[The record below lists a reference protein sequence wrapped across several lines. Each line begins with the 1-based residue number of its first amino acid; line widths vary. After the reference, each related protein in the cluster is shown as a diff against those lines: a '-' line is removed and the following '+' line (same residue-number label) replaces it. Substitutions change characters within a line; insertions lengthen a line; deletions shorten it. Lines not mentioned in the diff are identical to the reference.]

1 MENEAPQLPPTTG
14 TPQVPPTSGT
24 PTPQEPVKYKFPTE
38 TIELPSKGLLYPL
51 DHPLASGKV
60 EMKYMTAKEEDIL
73 TNQNYI
79 KDGSVL
85 DRLLKALIVSK
96 VNYDDLIVG
105 DKNAIMVAARI
116 LGYGADYTFKY
127 NDEEI
132 TVDLQDLTSTD
143 LKEEKL
149 LEKGTNLFEY
159 TLPHSETPITFK
171 LLCNKDDKQI
181 KAEVKGLKKLDKK
194 ANPELSTRLKHIIQ
208 SVNGDSEKKSIREFV
223 DKHMLARDSRAFRE
237 YIKTFQP
244 DIDMKFNF
252 ESNDGI
258 EEEVNLPMTVSFF
271 WPDAGV

>member
-1 MENEAPQLPPTTG
+1 MEEF
-14 TPQVPPTSGT
+14 
-24 PTPQEPVKYKFPTE
+24 KFPTE
-38 TIELPSKGLLYPL
+38 SVELPSQGLVYPSTN
-51 DHPLASGKV
+51 PLSSGKV

-132 TVDLQDLTSTD
+132 TVDLQDLTSTN
-143 LKEEKL
+143 LNEEKL

-159 TLPHSETPITFK
+159 TLPHSETSITFK

-194 ANPELSTRLKHIIQ
+194 SNPELSTRLKHIIQ